1 MTYKALSVIGFAFAL
16 MIGGCKTTTSPTE
29 QPRTTQPTTQSAAS
43 SNLPVV
49 EMWNGGIHLAGI
61 EPFLMFAAWN
71 DGTVLVSPTSSTRGQ
86 RPTGLL
92 IGKAKPQDIEQL
104 LKTADTAG
112 FFDPPIKYPVVY
124 PDGPDFVIIL
134 RHAGKQGRLEYHGGD
149 PKLGEIGPTA
159 SPSRDQMRAFYE
171 LWHKVETSIKH
182 CPVSTLSKFK
192 GQPPPF
198 QPYTQPSE

>member
-1 MTYKALSVIGFAFAL
+1 MTPRALSVIGFAFAL
-16 MIGGCKTTTSPTE
+16 TIGGCEATTSPTK
-29 QPRTTQPTTQSAAS
+29 QSRTTQPTTQSAAS

-49 EMWNGGIHLAGI
+49 EMWNGGINLAGI
-61 EPFLMFAAWN
+61 EPFLIFAAWN
-71 DGTVLVSPTSSTRGQ
+71 DGTVLASTPSTRGQ
-86 RPTGLL
+86 RPSDLL
-92 IGKAKPQDIEQL
+92 IGNAKPQDIEQL
-104 LKTADTAG
+104 LKTADIAG

-171 LWHKVETSIKH
+171 LWHKVETSIKQ

-192 GQPPPF
+192 GQPPSF
-198 QPYTQPSE
+198 QPYTQPSD